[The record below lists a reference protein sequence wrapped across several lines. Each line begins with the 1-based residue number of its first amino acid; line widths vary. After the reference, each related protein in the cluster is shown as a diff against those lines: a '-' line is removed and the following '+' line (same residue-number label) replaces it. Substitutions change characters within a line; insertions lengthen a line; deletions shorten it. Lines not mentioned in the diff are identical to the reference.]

1 MTAEELSE
9 KSGVARNTISRI
21 ERGVVEPQAATV
33 HKLAAALGIS
43 AAELLQEP
51 ALAGKAKAPG
61 EAGQAEKVVE
71 LSSAER
77 AGFIE
82 GVAAAVVSVADRTQE
97 RSAQTDA
104 TDDDAL
110 TELLEDTWLTHR
122 GARQLLEEIN
132 EEAAQLGRRE
142 TPAERRAR
150 SSLERAVMRLTDL
163 AEGALEA
170 TFSGFLEEPKEL
182 EGAEERANVV
192 DWDFR
197 SRRAG

>member
-197 SRRAG
+197 SRRAV

>member
-82 GVAAAVVSVADRTQE
+82 GVAAAVDSAADRTQE

-170 TFSGFLEEPKEL
+170 TFSGLLEEPKEQ